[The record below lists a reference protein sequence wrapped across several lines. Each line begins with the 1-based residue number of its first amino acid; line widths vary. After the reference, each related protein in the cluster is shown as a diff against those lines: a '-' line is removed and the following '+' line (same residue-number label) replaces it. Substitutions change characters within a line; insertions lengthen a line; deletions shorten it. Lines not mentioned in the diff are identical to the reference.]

1 MKLESQK
8 SSFNIHSIWRWVPGF
23 LLSFIAIFAL
33 VNLVPVD
40 QAIDLLKNTPFSYYL
55 LAALFTLIFLLV
67 RTLGWRALL
76 AFRPTYKNTF
86 MKLCLGYF
94 INNIFPFRLGEISRA
109 VFMGASLKV
118 NPGNILS
125 SIFIERVLDL
135 IILAFFLLIMLPYVV
150 GMAWIKTTAWF
161 ILGIMAIGLIVL
173 FLVIRNS
180 KPFENFLN
188 RLGKKSNL
196 LAKVIIP
203 FFLSLLEGFKTLRN
217 PKQFAAGFFGIL
229 ASWLV
234 SFVQFSLFL
243 FILTGTSEWWWG
255 AFANTTLALGIA
267 LPSAPAG
274 LGIYESSIVAGL
286 KLFNIDESIALAFAL
301 IMHVSQFVLV
311 GILGIYALNR
321 DGYSLKSL
329 FSQLVQFKDQLKDEQ
344 RSGEMHD

>member
-1 MKLESQK
+1 MKLESPK
-8 SSFNIHSIWRWVPGF
+8 SSFNINVIWRWVPGF

-33 VNLVPVD
+33 IKFVPVD
-40 QAIDLLKNTPFSYYL
+40 QAIELLKNTSFFYYL
-55 LAALFTLIFLLV
+55 LAALFTLLFLFV

-76 AFRPTYKNTF
+76 SFRPTYKNTF
-86 MKLCLGYF
+86 MKLCMGYF

-118 NPGNILS
+118 NPGHILS
-125 SIFIERVLDL
+125 SIFIERVFDL

-161 ILGIMAIGLIVL
+161 ILGMMVIGLFVL
-173 FLVIRNS
+173 FFVIRNS
-180 KPFENFLN
+180 RPFENFLS
-188 RLGKKSNL
+188 RIGKKSNL
-196 LAKVIIP
+196 LAKLIVP
-203 FFLSLLEGFKTLRN
+203 FFLSLLEGFKTLKK
-217 PKQFAAGFFGIL
+217 PKQFAAGFFGVF

-243 FILTGTSEWWWG
+243 FLLTGTSEWWWG

-301 IMHVSQFVLV
+301 ILHVSQFVLI
-311 GILGIYALNR
+311 GILGIYALSR
-321 DGYSLKSL
+321 DGYSLKNL
-329 FSQLVQFKDQLKDEQ
+329 FSQLVQFKGQLKDEQ
-344 RSGEMHD
+344 KSGVMHD

>member
-1 MKLESQK
+1 MKLKSQK
-8 SSFNIHSIWRWVPGF
+8 SSFNINIIWRWVPGF

-33 VNLVPVD
+33 VKLVPVD
-40 QAIDLLKNTPFSYYL
+40 RAFDLLKSTPFSYYL
-55 LAALFTLIFLLV
+55 LAALFTLLFLLV

-76 AFRPTYKNTF
+76 GFRPTYKNTF
-86 MKLCLGYF
+86 LKLCLGYF

-109 VFMGASLKV
+109 VFMGASLNA
-118 NPGNILS
+118 NPGHILS

-150 GMAWIKTTAWF
+150 GMAWIKTTAWL
-161 ILGIMAIGLIVL
+161 ILGIMVIGLIVL
-173 FLVIRNS
+173 FFVIRNS
-180 KPFENFLN
+180 RPFENLLS
-188 RLGKKSNL
+188 RIGKKSNL
-196 LAKVIIP
+196 LAKLIVP

-217 PKQFAAGFFGIL
+217 PKQFAAGFLGVL

-301 IMHVSQFVLV
+301 IMHVSQFVLI
-311 GILGIYALNR
+311 GILGIYALIR
-321 DGYSLKSL
+321 DGYSLKNL

>member
-8 SSFNIHSIWRWVPGF
+8 PSFNFNIIWRWVPGF

-33 VNLVPVD
+33 FKFVPVD
-40 QAIDLLKNTPFSYYL
+40 HAIELLKNTPFSYYL
-55 LAALFTLIFLLV
+55 LAALFTLFFLLV

-118 NPGNILS
+118 NPGHILS
-125 SIFIERVLDL
+125 SIFIERVFDL

-150 GMAWIKTTAWF
+150 GMTWIKTTAWL
-161 ILGIMAIGLIVL
+161 ILGIMVIGLIFL
-173 FLVIRNS
+173 FFVIRNS
-180 KPFENFLN
+180 KPFENLLS
-188 RLGKKSNL
+188 RIGKKSNL
-196 LAKVIIP
+196 FNKMIIP

-217 PKQFAAGFFGIL
+217 PKQFAAGFFGVL

-286 KLFNIDESIALAFAL
+286 KLFDIDESLALAFAL
-301 IMHVSQFVLV
+301 IIHISQFILI
-311 GILGIYALNR
+311 GILGIYALSR
-321 DGYSLKSL
+321 DGYSLRNL
-329 FSQLVQFKDQLKDEQ
+329 FSLLVQFKDQLKDEQ
-344 RSGEMHD
+344 KSGEMHD

>member
-1 MKLESQK
+1 MKSENPK
-8 SSFNIHSIWRWVPGF
+8 SSFNLNIIWRWVPGF

-33 VNLVPVD
+33 IKFVPVD
-40 QAIDLLKNTPFSYYL
+40 QAMDLLKTTPFSYYL
-55 LAALFTLIFLLV
+55 LAALFTLVFLLV

-76 AFRPTYKNTF
+76 SYRPTYKNTF

-118 NPGNILS
+118 NPGQILS
-125 SIFIERVLDL
+125 SIFIERIFDL

-161 ILGIMAIGLIVL
+161 ILGIMVISLIIL
-173 FLVIRNS
+173 FFVIRNS
-180 KPFENFLN
+180 KPFENLLS
-188 RLGKKSNL
+188 RIGKKSNL
-196 LAKVIIP
+196 LAKMIVP
-203 FFLSLLEGFKTLRN
+203 FILSLLEGFKTLRN
-217 PKQFAAGFFGIL
+217 PKQFAAGFFGVF

-255 AFANTTLALGIA
+255 AFANATLALGVA

-301 IMHVSQFVLV
+301 IMHVSQFVLI
-311 GILGIYALNR
+311 GILGIYALSR
-321 DGYSLKSL
+321 DGYSLKNL
-329 FSQLVQFKDQLKDEQ
+329 FSQLIQFKDQLKDEQ
-344 RSGEMHD
+344 RSGVMHD